1 MKQEK
6 EVKALK
12 EIKEELS
19 KKEKDSDIIGYLKPF
34 IADKAYSNIRKELLK
49 DYVPALLKKPKSEYM
64 LTYEAMGEG
73 VEPVYFWILDFM
85 ADSPPGGLGLDVAK
99 SREEFEASLSS
110 GYFGE
115 MGQRATL
122 MQKQAAEYLGAI
134 NQVIKS
140 IIQLIYDLKEF
151 ELRIAMYDGIKSEN
165 SEIKKGAVYSLKGV
179 WMDQVD
185 MRKGKGSINMM
196 AQDLNFVT
204 LRDAFFHVNSHEE
217 IGKLDLNVRVRN
229 VLTKKWEEYDKWVE
243 LSGKEI
249 KNRYN
254 IERAYLKSQIGTLKL
269 YAAWVKPYLLAAQK
283 LKMHDFKSP
292 NIVNAFSN
300 MEMKLGIR
308 GKKEIKPEAVH
319 ASFAKSPIK
328 TKFYYLIDVQLHF
341 RTIPSAV
348 EGRGGRHYLHGGKTE
363 IVFKGYSFDDIDIKA
378 IDDQELYDDIELVEE
393 WVGSSLKVIEEEA
406 MHFYEDKKEEEE
418 EKKQKKEK
426 FFAGY
431 DNPFKGIFSGFG
443 EIFRPMRDVIKST
456 PPEQLIS
463 ADIKKTADKK
473 AEETC
478 ELIYNTYKKV
488 HGMLSK

>member
-6 EVKALK
+6 EAKTLK

-19 KKEKDSDIIGYLKPF
+19 KKENDSDKVSYMKPL

-49 DYVPALLKKPKSEYM
+49 EYVPALLKKPKAEYA
-64 LTYEAMGEG
+64 LTYEALGEG
-73 VEPVYFWILDFM
+73 VEPIYFWVLDFM
-85 ADSPPGGLGLDVAK
+85 RDSPPGGLGLDVAK
-99 SREEFEASLSS
+99 GKEEFEASLSS

-151 ELRIAMYDGIKSEN
+151 ELRIAMYNGLESEN
-165 SEIKKGAVYSLKGV
+165 PEEKKGAIYSLKGV

-204 LRDAFFHVNSHEE
+204 LRDAFFHVNSYDD
-217 IGKLDLNVRVRN
+217 INKLDLNVRVKN
-229 VLTKKWEEYDKWVE
+229 VLIKKWSEYEAWVK

-249 KNRYN
+249 ENRYN

-269 YAAWVKPYLLAAQK
+269 YATWVKPYLLAAQK
-283 LKMHDFKSP
+283 LKMHEFKSP
-292 NIVNAFSN
+292 DIVSSFSN

-308 GKKEIKPEAVH
+308 GKKELKPETVH
-319 ASFAKSPIK
+319 ASFAKFPIK
-328 TKFYYLIDVQLHF
+328 TKFYYLIDAELHF

-363 IVFKGYSFDDIDIKA
+363 VVFKGYAFDDIDMKA
-378 IDDQELYDDIELVEE
+378 IDDQELYDDIKLVEE
-393 WVGSSLKVIEEEA
+393 WVGTSLETIEKEA
-406 MHFYEDKKEEEE
+406 MHFYEDKEEDKE

-426 FFAGY
+426 FFSGY

-443 EIFRPMRDVIKST
+443 DVFKPMRDVIKST

-463 ADIKKTADKK
+463 ADIKKAADKK
-473 AEETC
+473 AEDTC
-478 ELIYNTYKKV
+478 ELIYNIYKKA

>member
-6 EVKALK
+6 EVKTLK
-12 EIKEELS
+12 EINEELS
-19 KKEKDSDIIGYLKPF
+19 KKEKDSDKVNYLKQF
-34 IADKAYSNIRKELLK
+34 IADNAYSDIRKDLLK
-49 DYVPALLKKPKSEYM
+49 EYVPALLKNSKTEYS
-64 LTYEAMGEG
+64 LTYESMGEG
-73 VEPVYFWILDFM
+73 VEPIYFWILDFM
-85 ADSPPGGLGLDVAK
+85 RDSPPGGLGLDVAK
-99 SREEFEASLSS
+99 GKEEFEASLSS

-151 ELRIAMYDGIKSEN
+151 ELRIAMYKGLESEN
-165 SEIKKGAVYSLKGV
+165 SEEKKGAIYSLKGV

-204 LRDAFFHVNSHEE
+204 LRDAFFHVNSHED
-217 IGKLDLNVRVRN
+217 IGKLDLNVRVKN
-229 VLTKKWEEYDKWVE
+229 VLTKKWEEYEKWVE

-269 YAAWVKPYLLAAQK
+269 YATWVKPYLMAAQK
-283 LKMHDFKSP
+283 LKMHEFKSP
-292 NIVNAFSN
+292 DIVSAFSN
-300 MEMKLGIR
+300 MEMKLGIK
-308 GKKEIKPEAVH
+308 GKKEIKPETVH
-319 ASFAKSPIK
+319 ASFAKFPIK
-328 TKFYYLIDVQLHF
+328 SKFYYLIDVELHF

-363 IVFKGYSFDDIDIKA
+363 VVFKGYAFDDIDIKA
-378 IDDQELYDDIELVEE
+378 IDDQELYEDIKLVEE
-393 WVGSSLKVIEEEA
+393 WVGTSLDTIEKEA
-406 MHFYEDKKEEEE
+406 MHFYEDKKEEEQ

-426 FFAGY
+426 FFSGY
-431 DNPFKGIFSGFG
+431 DNPFKGVFSGFG
-443 EIFRPMRDVIKST
+443 EIFKPLRDVIKT
-456 PPEQLIS
+456 APPEQLIS
-463 ADIKKTADKK
+463 ADVKKAAEKK
-473 AEETC
+473 AEDTC
-478 ELIYNTYKKV
+478 YLIYNIYKKA
-488 HGMLSK
+488 HGMLST